1 MAVSGT
7 ISGSTLLTVTAA
19 PLVSISVT
27 PANPSIAKDTT
38 QQFTAIGTYSDAT
51 MVDITTSVTWTSG
64 TTAVATVL
72 STSGLASG
80 LAAGTSMIT
89 AVSGTISGSTLLTV
103 TQASVS
109 LRTAANYGVLANTGI
124 TNTGT
129 STVTGDI
136 GTISGTISGD
146 SITVIDGTQH
156 AVNDAATVQ
165 AQTDLGL
172 AYIDAAARPST
183 TVDVELGGTTRTPGV
198 YSAGTLSI
206 TTGAG
211 APLILDGQGDPN
223 AVFIFKASSTL
234 TTTGTGS
241 VSLTNGASWY
251 NVFWVVGSSAT
262 IGGGSLEGTI
272 LAQTSISLG
281 TGTPV
286 HGRLLARDGAVT
298 LLGNTISRP

>member
-1 MAVSGT
+1 
-7 ISGSTLLTVTAA
+7 LTVTAV
-19 PLVSISVT
+19 PLVSILVT
-27 PANPSIAKDTT
+27 PANPTIIAGLTK
-38 QQFTAIGTYSDAT
+38 QFTAIGTYSDGT
-51 MVDITTSVTWTSG
+51 SFDITALVTWTSG

-72 STSGLASG
+72 STSGLAIG
-80 LAAGTSMIT
+80 VAAGTSTIT
-89 AVSGTISGSTLLTV
+89 AALGTISGSTLLTV
-103 TQASVS
+103 TAASVN
-109 LRTAANYGVLANTGI
+109 LRTAANYGVLAQTGI
-124 TNTGT
+124 TNSGT

-136 GTISGTISGD
+136 GTISATISGD

-156 AVNDAATVQ
+156 PVNDADTVQ

-172 AYIDAAARPST
+172 AYNEAAARAST
-183 TVDVELGGTTRTPGV
+183 AVAVELGGTTLTPGV

-206 TTGAG
+206 TAVT
-211 APLILDGQGDPN
+211 PLILDGQDDPN
-223 AVFIFKASSTL
+223 AVFIIKASSTL

-241 VSLTNGASWY
+241 VSLTRGASWY

-262 IGGGSLEGTI
+262 LGGGNFEGTI

-286 HGRLLARDGAVT
+286 YGRLLARDGAVT